1 MGHVVVLLSD
11 SMLPKP
17 QAGEGYPTGSLTQ
30 GRSTSSLHDSA
41 YNNHSGHHNGYNSAA
56 AV

>member
-17 QAGEGYPTGSLTQ
+17 QAGEGHPTGSLNQ
-30 GRSTSSLHDSA
+30 GRSNSSLHDSA
-41 YNNHSGHHNGYNSAA
+41 YNDHSGRHNGYNSAA